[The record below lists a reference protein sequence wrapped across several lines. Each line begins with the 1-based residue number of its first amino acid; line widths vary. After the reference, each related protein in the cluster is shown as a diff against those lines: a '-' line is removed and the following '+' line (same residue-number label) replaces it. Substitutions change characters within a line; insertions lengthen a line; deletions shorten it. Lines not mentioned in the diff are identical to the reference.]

1 MGGRDGLRRG
11 WAGGAGPIKC
21 RGCGERLGWV
31 LWSDLETESPDGY
44 LATKK
49 LLEVTVYTF

>member
-1 MGGRDGLRRG
+1 MGGRDGLQHG

-21 RGCGERLGWV
+21 RGCGERLGWM